1 MINVKNTTHYTT
13 AFACL
18 HRALGRHVEADD
30 VEDRLYAHQEKLVS
44 HHYRVAAFLSMRAEL
59 QHTSKH
65 GRGRALAKYDN
76 DNDVERCSRDLIQ
89 SISMDAESGSRTP
102 SCRVSFAYFSRVLYW
117 VLVTNVYWIVDHG
130 TRSPK
135 LYHCYLWNDK
145 IDGKGPS
152 EVMSIL
158 LHFMHPS
165 SEDRC
170 QTISCWGWRLFRPS
184 IQPILFRDVS
194 IPHYSRYWSMSC
206 TWSTTRQTDIRA
218 YWRLASAVKLVIPS
232 RCLTASMVISV

>member
-1 MINVKNTTHYTT
+1 MIACTDCIEDAKVKNLDNVACPHMPKLSFSNQLSALFTSHLKDRVVINVKNTTHYTT

-30 VEDRLYAHQEKLVS
+30 VEDRLYVHQEKLVS

-102 SCRVSFAYFSRVLYW
+102 SCRVSFAYFSRVLY
-117 VLVTNVYWIVDHG
+117 
-130 TRSPK
+130 
-135 LYHCYLWNDK
+135 
-145 IDGKGPS
+145 
-152 EVMSIL
+152 
-158 LHFMHPS
+158 
-165 SEDRC
+165 
-170 QTISCWGWRLFRPS
+170 
-184 IQPILFRDVS
+184 
-194 IPHYSRYWSMSC
+194 
-206 TWSTTRQTDIRA
+206 
-218 YWRLASAVKLVIPS
+218 
-232 RCLTASMVISV
+232 